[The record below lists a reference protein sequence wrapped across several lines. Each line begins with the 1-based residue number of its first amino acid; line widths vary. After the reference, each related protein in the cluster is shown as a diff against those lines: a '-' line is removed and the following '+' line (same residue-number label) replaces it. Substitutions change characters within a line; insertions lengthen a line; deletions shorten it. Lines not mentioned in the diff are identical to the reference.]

1 MTNDIQLKNTMTDK
15 YAVVGYPIGHSKSPL
30 IHRLFAEQTQQD
42 LSYEAILIDSEQT
55 SFEWA
60 MADLKN
66 RGYKGINITVPF
78 KLDAFEYAN
87 TLSSRAET
95 AHAVNTFSFAN
106 GGETQGDNTDGI
118 GLVNDIEINGQCQ
131 FKDKSVLILGAGG
144 AVQGILEPLL
154 NKQPKT
160 IHIANRTA
168 NRAQALGQR
177 FESNITITA
186 SGWEDIPIQAYD
198 IIINGTSASLE
209 GKVPPIRSEVIGK
222 DSLVYDM
229 MYGPKPTVFMDW
241 ATQAQPSCQTMDG
254 LGMLVGQAA
263 EAFFIWRGVRPKTAP
278 VIAEVRQLIRE

>member
-1 MTNDIQLKNTMTDK
+1 MTDK

-30 IHRLFAEQTQQD
+30 IHRLFAEQTEQD
-42 LSYEAILIDSEQT
+42 ISYEAILVDSEET

-87 TLSSRAET
+87 ELSNRAQT
-95 AHAVNTFSFAN
+95 AHAVNTFVFN
-106 GGETQGDNTDGI
+106 EDGTTNGDNTDGI
-118 GLVNDIEINGQCQ
+118 GLVNDIEVNGKCP
-131 FKDKSVLILGAGG
+131 FADKSVLILGAGG

-154 NKQPKT
+154 SKKPKMV
-160 IHIANRTA
+160 HIANRTA
-168 NRAQALGQR
+168 KRAEVLGQR
-177 FESNITITA
+177 FETTCKIGA
-186 SGWEDIPIQAYD
+186 SGWEDIPLQTYD

-209 GKVPPIRSEVIGK
+209 GKVPPVSSELVGS

-229 MYGPKPTVFMDW
+229 MYGAEPTVFMDW
-241 ATQAQPSCQTMDG
+241 AKQAQPNCQTMDG

-263 EAFFIWRGVRPKTAP
+263 EAFYNWRGVRPETAP
-278 VIAEVRQLIRE
+278 IIAEVRKQITA

>member
-1 MTNDIQLKNTMTDK
+1 MTDK

-160 IHIANRTA
+160 VHIANRTA

-177 FESNITITA
+177 FEGAITITT
-186 SGWEDIPIQAYD
+186 SGWEDIPTQAYD

-209 GKVPPIRSEVIGK
+209 GKVPPISSDVVGK

-229 MYGPKPTVFMDW
+229 MYGSKPTVFMDW

-254 LGMLVGQAA
+254 LGMLVEQAA
-263 EAFFIWRGVRPKTAP
+263 EAFFIWRGVRPETAP
-278 VIAEVRQLIRE
+278 VIAEVRQLIST